1 MIPPVI
7 RAQPQNAL
15 AGNGAWKA
23 WRIGLIAL
31 VLIAY
36 SPLFTADFTV
46 WDDRYNIA
54 ENPHLNPPTLA
65 GVWYYWQH
73 AAFDL
78 YIPVTYTAWAILARV
93 GFVGSADASG
103 THLNPYVFH
112 AAN

>member
-1 MIPPVI
+1 MIPPVN
-7 RAQPQNAL
+7 RADLGKELKADRE
-15 AGNGAWKA
+15 WKL

-36 SPLFTADFTV
+36 SPLFMADFTV

-54 ENPHLNPPTLA
+54 ENPRLNPPTLS
-65 GVWYYWQH
+65 GVAYYWQH

-93 GFVGSADASG
+93 GYVASADTSG
-103 THLNPYVFH
+103 THLNP
-112 AAN
+112 